1 MVSKASNEATKPSGH
16 ETNDLGVN
24 LGLAKKD
31 GKSLEIVTKMK
42 MNGQNLNSIIN
53 GPVEEIL
60 AQSIEV
66 EHDQKLASKGPQRE
80 ITFTDRIF
88 QGEETNTKTRK

>member
-42 MNGQNLNSIIN
+42 MNG
-53 GPVEEIL
+53 
-60 AQSIEV
+60 
-66 EHDQKLASKGPQRE
+66 
-80 ITFTDRIF
+80 
-88 QGEETNTKTRK
+88 